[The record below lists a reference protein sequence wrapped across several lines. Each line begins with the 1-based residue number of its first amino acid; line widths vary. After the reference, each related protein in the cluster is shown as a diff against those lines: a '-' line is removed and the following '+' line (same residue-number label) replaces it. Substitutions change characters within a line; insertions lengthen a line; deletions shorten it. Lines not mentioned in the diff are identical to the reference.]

1 MSSIKLPYH
10 PEIVSQ
16 VHVTRFGVSEIT
28 TPLVYETPIKDKIIA
43 RVDLLE
49 VLRGDW
55 GDSALHARSTTY
67 SIVSGNCDDDILR
80 QRFASYYRKYVKVMN
95 YVNSVYECG
104 SVDKPLM
111 EQVLED
117 VRSKLSSYTENIS
130 NIMNE
135 VHGKYLVTTHLYTY
149 YAFVNRSNI
158 PKLEGLK
165 LIC

>member
-28 TPLVYETPIKDKIIA
+28 TPLVYETPIKDKILV

-49 VLRGDW
+49 ALRNVW

-67 SIVSGNCDDDILR
+67 SLVSGNCDDEVLR
-80 QRFASYYRKYVKVMN
+80 QRFASYYRKYSKVMGYIN
-95 YVNSVYECG
+95 TVYEQG
-104 SVDKPLM
+104 SVGIPLL
-111 EQVLED
+111 EQVLAD
-117 VRSKLSSYTENIS
+117 VKTLISAYTEQVS
-130 NIMNE
+130 NVMENA
-135 VHGKYLVTTHLYTY
+135 HGKYLVTTHLYAY
-149 YAFVNRSNI
+149 YAFIEKSKI
-158 PKLEGLK
+158 PNLEGLK